1 MSAFQENTEAVVF
14 LKGWIKETGKNVHG
28 NQQLPTKSK
37 FSYTFYKNK

>member
-14 LKGWIKETGKNVHG
+14 SKGWIKETGKNVHG